1 MNHILSTF
9 NFSNPP
15 LHKNHNEIRR
25 GNGRFGSNRADRIA
39 VSARFRSKP
48 KLSQTLHNQQ
58 TKTKAPLNLEGS
70 GAQVFDE
77 EGSDKFE
84 LSKEEEDDDDDESG
98 GCSDDSGWT
107 QEELDAISAL
117 FDRPIP
123 RKPVKPSKERPL
135 PLPSPYKTRPDG
147 IPTPKRHIRSNAA
160 RSDVSSRLSFSDRV
174 RKNPQ
179 VLVKIAREIAAL
191 PSPESDVSAIL
202 DRYAPFLRKGSLSM
216 TIRELGHMGLPERAL
231 QTLLWAQ
238 KQQQQQKN
246 GLFPDDQILAS
257 TVQVLA
263 RFGRLKLGSE
273 IKNYLSSASRSV
285 LEAMARGFIR
295 AGNLNLARKILLL
308 AKDGRRTLDSSIHAK
323 LILEAGKTP
332 DGYKLASALLDELG
346 EREEF
351 DLKPQDCTAVM
362 KVCVRLRRFEAVE
375 SLFDWFKES
384 GRRPSVVMYTTVMH
398 SRYCDGKYRE
408 GLALIWEMEGSN
420 CLLDLPA
427 YRVVIKLCIASNDL
441 ARAVRYF
448 SRLKEAGFVPTHD
461 IYCNVIK
468 VYAAFGRVAKCKQ
481 LCREAESV
489 GLKLDGETVSLLGEM
504 ENVR

>member
-9 NFSNPP
+9 NFNNPP

-25 GNGRFGSNRADRIA
+25 GNGRFGSNRADPFA
-39 VSARFRSKP
+39 VSARFPSKP
-48 KLSQTLHNQQ
+48 KLSQALRNHQ

-70 GAQVFDE
+70 GSQVFDE
-77 EGSDKFE
+77 EGSEEDKFE
-84 LSKEEEDDDDDESG
+84 LSKEEEDDDDDKSG

-123 RKPVKPSKERPL
+123 RKPVKPSKERSL

-147 IPTPKRHIRSNAA
+147 IPTPKRHVRSNA
-160 RSDVSSRLSFSDRV
+160 RSVVSSRLSFSDRV

-238 KQQQQQKN
+238 KQQQKKN

-308 AKDGRRTLDSSIHAK
+308 AKDGKRTLDSSIHAK
-323 LILEAGKTP
+323 LILEAERPPTVT
-332 DGYKLASALLDELG
+332 SLLRRCSTSS
-346 EREEF
+346 ERE
-351 DLKPQDCTAVM
+351 
-362 KVCVRLRRFEAVE
+362 R
-375 SLFDWFKES
+375 SL
-384 GRRPSVVMYTTVMH
+384 
-398 SRYCDGKYRE
+398 
-408 GLALIWEMEGSN
+408 I
-420 CLLDLPA
+420 
-427 YRVVIKLCIASNDL
+427 
-441 ARAVRYF
+441 
-448 SRLKEAGFVPTHD
+448 
-461 IYCNVIK
+461 
-468 VYAAFGRVAKCKQ
+468 
-481 LCREAESV
+481 
-489 GLKLDGETVSLLGEM
+489 
-504 ENVR
+504 